1 MKKLTIY
8 RHGEYDKR
16 LHLLPQSAYELFS
29 QAKKLKD
36 ELGPVEAIYVSP
48 VIRALQSAA
57 VIQLVMQAET
67 FKRRPQLADYN
78 AAIMRPFAEE
88 FAEDVRLNH
97 PGAEHILWVTHEPNI
112 HTLLCKDFY
121 MGESFTVQAEAWNDI
136 FKTDRREITTPLS
149 RIEARTKDSNEAM
162 EMLKAFYCDDCTDD
176 ERRMIDDRLSFF
188 TY

>member
-1 MKKLTIY
+1 MNFFHKPKSLKTSSA
-8 RHGEYDKR
+8 RSKPFMFLR
-16 LHLLPQSAYELFS
+16 LY
-29 QAKKLKD
+29 
-36 ELGPVEAIYVSP
+36 GPCK
-48 VIRALQSAA
+48 ALQSSSWLCR
-57 VIQLVMQAET
+57 Q
-67 FKRRPQLADYN
+67 KRSNGDRNWLT
-78 AAIMRPFAEE
+78 IMRRLCGRLPEE

-112 HTLLCKDFY
+112 HTLFCKDIY

>member
-1 MKKLTIY
+1 
-8 RHGEYDKR
+8 
-16 LHLLPQSAYELFS
+16 
-29 QAKKLKD
+29 
-36 ELGPVEAIYVSP
+36 
-48 VIRALQSAA
+48 
-57 VIQLVMQAET
+57 
-67 FKRRPQLADYN
+67 
-78 AAIMRPFAEE
+78 MRPFAEE

-112 HTLLCKDFY
+112 HTLFCKDIY